1 MTLFSFEHSESALKK
16 AFDTVDHN
24 TKTSLLWCVKVISN
38 KWLAS

>member
-24 TKTSLLWCVKVISN
+24 TKTSLLWFVKGISN